1 MLIVG
6 TKRKKETEKLR
17 DRELLM
23 LTKFF
28 DTFLLK
34 YKNINLKYT
43 SYSKKFLF
51 KFSISISII
60 LESTTRY
67 EFRDITCLFF

>member
-34 YKNINLKYT
+34 YKNI
-43 SYSKKFLF
+43 F
-51 KFSISISII
+51 KIY
-60 LESTTRY
+60 L
-67 EFRDITCLFF
+67 L